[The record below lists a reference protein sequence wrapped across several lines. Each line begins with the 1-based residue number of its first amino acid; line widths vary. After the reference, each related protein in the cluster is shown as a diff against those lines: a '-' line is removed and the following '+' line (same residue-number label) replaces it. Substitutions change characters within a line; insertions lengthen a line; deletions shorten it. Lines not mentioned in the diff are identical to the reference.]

1 MTDATLAEIKGRYAL
16 RDDYSEGCHERI
28 LEAFAKVNRQQTI
41 PYGEDEFSDNARKLI
56 NEAMGQSDVPV
67 YFISSGTLTNLIM
80 HAVTLRGHEAVIAAH
95 SGHIKAAEAG
105 AIEALGTEILF
116 AGSYDGKLRVDTINE
131 LLDRHVDFPHV
142 RRPRAVYISQATE
155 YGTLYS
161 RDELTSISKFCRNN
175 GLYLMIDGARLC
187 GALASDA
194 IDLTLQDYAELSD
207 IFWIGGTKNGA
218 MFGEALII
226 PNEKLADDIE
236 IYIKQRGALLAK
248 GRMLGL
254 QFQSLFSDDLY
265 LKLATHANQMA
276 SKLAL
281 GIESAGYHLK
291 AQPGANMLFAIFP
304 KELIKTLHQDFEFY
318 IWEPFDETQSVVRLV
333 TSWATEPMQIERFI
347 AALPRNQSPVE
358 K

>member
-1 MTDATLAEIKGRYAL
+1 MTDVTTADNKLRYAL

-28 LEAFAKVNRQQTI
+28 FEAFANVNRLQAI
-41 PYGEDEFSDNARKLI
+41 PYGDDEYSENARKLI
-56 NEAMGQSDVPV
+56 QQAMGKYDVPV
-67 YFISSGTLTNLIM
+67 YFISSGTLTNLTM

-105 AIEALGTEILF
+105 AIEAVGAEILF
-116 AGSYDGKLRVDTINE
+116 ANSDDGKLSVETIQQ

-155 YGTLYS
+155 YGTLYG
-161 RDELTSISKFCRNN
+161 REELTSISEFCRNK
-175 GLYLMIDGARLC
+175 GLYLMIDGARLS

-194 IDLTLQDYAELSD
+194 VDLTLKDYAQLSD

-218 MFGEALII
+218 MFGEALVI
-226 PNEKLADDIE
+226 PNETLADDIQ

-254 QFQSLFSDDLY
+254 QFQCLFTDDLY
-265 LKLATHANQMA
+265 LELARHANQMA
-276 SKLAL
+276 SKLAQ
-281 GIESAGYHLK
+281 GIEEAGYRLK

-304 KELIKTLHQDFEFY
+304 KELIEKLHQDFDFY
-318 IWEPFDETQSVVRLV
+318 IWEPVDEAQSVVRLV
-333 TSWATEPMQIERFI
+333 TSWATDEQQIDRFI
-347 AALPRNQSPVE
+347 AALPPA